1 MLLILVIM
9 KKDIAFVDVVCEDV
23 NDVPCRGM
31 SLVPDSA
38 LYSDEDEV
46 MAAMAVSVKS
56 DPGYSECLS
65 LEESQRVLDRI
76 GKYRR
81 FL

>member
-23 NDVPCRGM
+23 DAISYRGM

-38 LYSDEDEV
+38 LEPNEEEV
-46 MAAMAVSVKS
+46 MDALSKHVKS
-56 DPGYSECLS
+56 DPGYFRGASQ
-65 LEESQRVLDRI
+65 ESADALTDWLLHYA
-76 GKYRR
+76 G
-81 FL
+81 F